1 MGIVLTYQHLILGF
15 LALAALVLAP
25 ATTFASGGGMS
36 DESFQAILILIGVT
50 TVAFVATHFIAE
62 WLEERYGIVTGAEYI
77 VIGAILSPAFAE
89 LAGFDFQ
96 LLTAE
101 RLGQLSP
108 ALVLGEGSL
117 GLLAGVILNF
127 RARDGVSGRAF
138 GIGLI
143 ITLCTLAVVALVP
156 FLIAVQ
162 LIGLDEA
169 VQFVPHL
176 LCFGTVACVASGGT
190 LRSLISFLDAR
201 GDAAQ
206 LVTRVARS
214 CSSFALIAFGVIFCL
229 SKPASDLIP
238 TLSLGVGLDI
248 AFWFG
253 VHIGLGLLLGLAFAL
268 FLLQDL
274 EDEQILTIVI
284 GMVIFTSGVAY
295 FLKLSPIVVC
305 FVLGVAFANLSPRH
319 SGQVQ
324 RMLLSVER
332 PLYIIIYIFVGA
344 TISLSVP
351 WWAWLAALPYLAL
364 RAAGRTIGGVL
375 ARGFAPSLRQVP
387 PIGSALIAP
396 GALSA
401 AMLLSFHEVYLG
413 QPLVDEAYAALL
425 LALVVGEPLAHRYSR
440 LWLIDATD
448 VSLGREGTP

>member
-1 MGIVLTYQHLILGF
+1 MLTILPSV
-15 LALAALVLAP
+15 AWAE
-25 ATTFASGGGMS
+25 GGGMS
-36 DESFQAILILIGVT
+36 DESFQAILVLIGVT

-62 WLEERYGIVTGAEYI
+62 WLENRYGIVTGAEYI
-77 VIGAILSPAFAE
+77 VIGAILSPSVADF
-89 LAGFDFQ
+89 AGFELT
-96 LLTAE
+96 LLTTE
-101 RLGQLSP
+101 RLVQLSP

-117 GLLAGVILNF
+117 GLLAGVILNL
-127 RARDGVSGRAF
+127 RARDGVTGRAL

-143 ITLCTLAVVALVP
+143 ITLCTLAVVAAVP
-156 FLIAVQ
+156 FGIAVY
-162 LIGLDEA
+162 LLGLDEA
-169 VQFVPHL
+169 VQYIPHV

-201 GDAAQ
+201 GEAAQ

-229 SKPASDLIP
+229 FKPASELIP
-238 TLSLGVGLDI
+238 SLALTPGLSVL
-248 AFWFG
+248 FWFG
-253 VHIGLGLLLGLAFAL
+253 VHIGLGLALGLVFAL
-268 FLLQDL
+268 FLKQDM

-284 GMVIFTSGVAY
+284 GMVIFTSGIAY

-305 FVLGVAFANLSPRH
+305 FVLGVAFANVSPKH

-332 PLYIIIYIFVGA
+332 PLYIVIYIFVGA

-351 WWAWLAALPYLAL
+351 WWAWLAAIPYLAL
-364 RAAGRTIGGVL
+364 RAAGRAIGGVF
-375 ARGFAPSLRQVP
+375 ARAIAPNLRQVP

-401 AMLLSFHEVYLG
+401 AMLLSFHEVYIN
-413 QPLVDEAYAALL
+413 QPLVPELYAALL
-425 LALVVGEPLAHRYSR
+425 LAIVVSEPLAHRYSR

-448 VSLGREGTP
+448 VALSREGVT